1 MKPVYKKAWFWL
13 IITIA
18 ISLAE
23 AICIF
28 WCLWSSCVPILRDS
42 GFWTM
47 IGVIVAAVTLIT
59 SFVQFNKELQL
70 RKVERTL
77 TSYLQLRES
86 AKDADVIISK
96 ATAKGKFDINS
107 IGLTAYDFGIIYSYL
122 NALERVACGINE
134 GLYDI
139 DVISKMSGRL
149 LISQYD
155 LFFDVFIPNRATIS
169 YCLSVQNTYHSED
182 DYFNEYIIM
191 IEHLKKLEAVKGA
204 HHA

>member
-13 IITIA
+13 VIAIA

-23 AICIF
+23 AICIVC
-28 WCLWSSCVPILRDS
+28 CLWSSCVPILSDS

-70 RKVERTL
+70 RKTERTL

-96 ATAKGKFDINS
+96 AAANGKLDTNYHLGETAFRIV
-107 IGLTAYDFGIIYSYL
+107 YSYL
-122 NALERVACGINE
+122 NALERVACGVNE
-134 GLYDI
+134 GLYDM
-139 DVISKMSGRL
+139 DVISKMSGKL

-155 LFFDVFIPNRATIS
+155 SFFNVFIPNRKGF
-169 YCLSVQNTYHSED
+169 SVRSSIQDEYNDEN
-182 DYFNEYIIM
+182 DYFNEYKIM
-191 IEHLKKLEAVKGA
+191 IEHLKKLETVKGA
-204 HHA
+204 NHA

>member
-23 AICIF
+23 AICIVWF
-28 WCLWSSCVPILRDS
+28 LWSSCVPILRDS

-77 TSYLQLRES
+77 TSYLQLRDSSKE
-86 AKDADVIISK
+86 ADMIISTNK
-96 ATAKGKFDINS
+96 NLNAGTYNLGAT
-107 IGLTAYDFGIIYSYL
+107 DFWIVYSYL
-122 NALERVACGINE
+122 NALERVACGVNE

-139 DVISKMSGRL
+139 DVISKMSGKL

-155 LFFDVFIPNRATIS
+155 SFFNVFIPNRKGF
-169 YCLSVQNTYHSED
+169 SVRSSIQDEYNDEN
-182 DYFNEYIIM
+182 DYFNDYKIM
-191 IEHLKKLEAVKGA
+191 IEHLKKLETVKGA
-204 HHA
+204 NHA

>member
-1 MKPVYKKAWFWL
+1 MKPVYKNAWFWL
-13 IITIA
+13 IITITIA
-18 ISLAE
+18 LAE
-23 AICIF
+23 AIYIVC
-28 WCLWSSCVPILRDS
+28 CLWSSCVPILCDS

-70 RKVERTL
+70 RKTERTL

-86 AKDADVIISK
+86 AKDADVIISN
-96 ATAKGKFDINS
+96 ATANGKLDTNYYLGEAAFRVV
-107 IGLTAYDFGIIYSYL
+107 YSYL
-122 NALERVACGINE
+122 NALERVACGVNE

-139 DVISKMSGRL
+139 NVISKMSGKL
-149 LISQYD
+149 LISQYNS
-155 LFFDVFIPNRATIS
+155 FFDVFIPNRKDFSGRSSIQDE
-169 YCLSVQNTYHSED
+169 YNDEN
-182 DYFNEYIIM
+182 DYFSEYIIM